1 MNFFEKLFGRYIF
14 KALQDCGGELHV
26 FEKKNIGNLLCIFF
40 LVRYFYEVLI
50 KKIELSIC
58 IFLLGDKKGVFLEF
72 YFCIKM
78 KMLINK
84 GNTCTKTFPLRCVK
98 LADGMKIWILDIN
111 GFFMH
116 NVHC

>member
-58 IFLLGDKKGVFLEF
+58 IFLLGDKKG
-72 YFCIKM
+72 
-78 KMLINK
+78 
-84 GNTCTKTFPLRCVK
+84 
-98 LADGMKIWILDIN
+98 
-111 GFFMH
+111 GFFGILLLH
-116 NVHC
+116 